1 MENGFSGF
9 SKWVSDSKSSLNWS
23 LTSRQ
28 PFIHESVWLIT
39 IGHPIYTLRRNI
51 CIIFQSGLES
61 QSPKGPDGPW
71 YSVPSN
77 DNFRTQGETEVWNSK
92 RRCYPYHLATQKCS
106 KMSHTQAMG
115 VKLTKWYHDWSCKII
130 YLTNN

>member
-71 YSVPSN
+71 DSGLSSSERQFPNSRWN
-77 DNFRTQGETEVWNSK
+77 RSLKFKTEMLS
-92 RRCYPYHLATQKCS
+92 YHLVTQKCS
-106 KMSHTQAMG
+106 KKCPTLRPRELNWQSGTMTDH
-115 VKLTKWYHDWSCKII
+115 VKSFI
-130 YLTNN
+130 